1 MEEKAW
7 RRGRAFGACR
17 NPFRTRRRIPGS
29 HRTRGRQ
36 EGCGARICAVKQAP
50 AGEPPRPPVVCV
62 ESGQAR
68 SVGTAPQGRHG
79 GCGCRSGSGPVRL
92 RSALFCHGHA
102 HRITSSVEGNTMLGG
117 VASASRALAVG
128 NAEQAASR
136 SKAADPG
143 VCHQRVESR
152 PADKTLSIKWEYSG
166 QAKFTFGPCKPEHI
180 SLVSPYIASVL

>member
-1 MEEKAW
+1 MQERTRW
-7 RRGRAFGACR
+7 SGRQAQAFGEADA
-17 NPFRTRRRIPGS
+17 NPTPCSASAHQATSGSPQRTESRPL
-29 HRTRGRQ
+29 
-36 EGCGARICAVKQAP
+36 
-50 AGEPPRPPVVCV
+50 EPVCSGNV
-62 ESGQAR
+62 EER
-68 SVGTAPQGRHG
+68 SVGTAPRSAVNVRI
-79 GCGCRSGSGPVRL
+79 CAGCRFRSERAVRYSFVMCM
-92 RSALFCHGHA
+92 RIVSP
-102 HRITSSVEGNTMLGG
+102 HRVVEGNTVLGV

-180 SLVSPYIASVL
+180 SFVSPYIASVLRMVPLPW